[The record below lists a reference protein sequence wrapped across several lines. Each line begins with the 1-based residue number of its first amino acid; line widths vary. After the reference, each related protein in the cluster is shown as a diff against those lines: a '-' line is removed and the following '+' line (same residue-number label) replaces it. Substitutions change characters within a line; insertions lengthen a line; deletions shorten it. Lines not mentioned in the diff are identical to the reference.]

1 MLIIHLLE
9 GGFDVNQVPLF
20 VLTVLL
26 GYLKLSNFSI
36 GSAER

>member
-20 VLTVLL
+20 VL
-26 GYLKLSNFSI
+26 NHF
-36 GSAER
+36 AEKIAQLYR